1 MSEVIKVYST
11 KDYAL
16 DNGSDG
22 RIDPNEA
29 ISGHEGIISNS
40 EGAALPY
47 YIYNKYY
54 YRIEANEPV
63 SEFHIDWDEGEDN
76 SPEKANIE
84 IIKLDAPAFSTV
96 VEHIFT
102 EHKHFFP
109 LIRVKSV
116 DGFLSKWYTNDSS
129 LNDYKALEEKTLSEG
144 QNEFS
149 IVSEEKGD
157 SDRINSFL
165 PSNLPPI
172 GVLKADKKRIYG
184 GIDNDAI
191 LSTYAYPLL
200 YAYSTSTASTK
211 PNVVFTLQDD
221 DIKTRAAGKTG
232 GGAIK
237 KHTLAGTR
245 IWNAGSVWS
254 SDETTGD
261 TYLKAIPTG
270 NYNQNPSPE
279 EWRLTVFEE
288 IETDGGAAS
297 PANVYWH
304 DGSGTGTGTDRYIDW
319 FYNGSTDKY
328 GNSKLRMFFYA
339 SGGSKDLTGKLPD
352 TNLGPSG
359 YSTCQIQPT
368 LSSGE
373 IQSDSILNDIL
384 IFFVAQHDAPNM
396 EIPLTIQGGSV
407 TTDGDDHYMDIV
419 HDALGCTD
427 TWVIG
432 AGLQQ
437 TVSSNPMFT
446 FTIQNDGCPITTKTE
461 YAKKLLRV
469 ELTNAKNLADTDR
482 VYIKV
487 FDALT
492 TIMGDALVTDNTLA
506 VLSNGNP
513 IVDLSNESI
522 VYLDGTESR
531 TRASNRDISLYN
543 FDDDKLYKVGA
554 VQAADI
560 DSVSDLISGTF
571 SSTGSKELS
580 YSFSN
585 IGDTLDSDSRFY
597 STYRLPRLQVKD
609 DFTSYIDNVNGTYDT
624 LTYSAIEH
632 FAPSTYTA
640 AGVYMPS
647 NLESRGLLMYSNH
660 NTVNTAN
667 WHDVSTRNLNDTQ
680 EIMGSASTGA
690 EGTYVLNGSSNLTD
704 HPKSHLLMVQTDK
717 FDRVYFRMNNNNAA
731 GGAMPDVAIT
741 AYYANGTTW
750 TPLEIIDET
759 QGLKTSG
766 SIKFTTPYDWY
777 KGNYSHIDDGG
788 DWLGPVPAEDSGVD
802 VSNLWTVAN
811 FPDGAY
817 GLLISFTVKSTSTN
831 HRNLKCMN
839 AWPYNNPHSQLI
851 EIVDSHHVS
860 LNNIAIAQSISFGRD
875 SKTVAIEDK
884 FGKTDIRKMGA
895 SGGQVTFGGIDFG
908 KASNDERKIM
918 VGYQK
923 NATPVF
929 LDVSHRS
936 GDITRFFGVVTRLTE
951 DHPAGKMFQ
960 KWAVTMQISHILE
973 LGSDGLINSDKISIG
988 GALVDDGKYLL

>member
-22 RIDPNEA
+22 RIDPNDA

-40 EGAALPY
+40 EGATLPY

-84 IIKLDAPAFSTV
+84 IIKLDAPAFSAIT
-96 VEHIFT
+96 EHIFT

-109 LIRVKSV
+109 LIRVKSM

-129 LNDYKALEEKTLSEG
+129 LNDYKALEDMTLSEG

-149 IVSEEKGD
+149 VVSEEKED

-172 GVLKADKKRIYG
+172 GVLKADKKRIYA

-211 PNVVFTLQDD
+211 PSIKFTLQDSN
-221 DIKTRAAGKTG
+221 
-232 GGAIK
+232 GAVRE
-237 KHTLAGTR
+237 HTLAGTR
-245 IWNAGSVWS
+245 IFNFGTWTSEFITSN
-254 SDETTGD
+254 
-261 TYLKAIPTG
+261 TYLNAIPTG
-270 NYNQNPSPE
+270 NYQEGASNEQ
-279 EWRLTVFEE
+279 WRLTVYGE

-304 DGSGTGTGTDRYIDW
+304 DGSLTGTGTDRYIDW
-319 FYNGSTDKY
+319 FYNGSTDSH
-328 GNSKLRMFFYA
+328 GNSKLRMYFVPVNDWNSQG
-339 SGGSKDLTGKLPD
+339 SGITSADLVGETPKREA
-352 TNLGPSG
+352 GPSG
-359 YSTCQIQPT
+359 YSTCRVVPS
-368 LSSGE
+368 LSAGE
-373 IQSDSILNDIL
+373 IVSDSILNDIL
-384 IFFVAQHDAPNM
+384 TFLNDNHAPAGM
-396 EIPLTIQGGSV
+396 ELPYTIEGGSI
-407 TTDGDDHYMDIV
+407 TISGDDGYMDII

-427 TWVIG
+427 TWAIG
-432 AGLQQ
+432 TGLQQ
-437 TVSSNPMFT
+437 TVSSNPMFL
-446 FTIQNDGCPITTKTE
+446 FTIQNDGCPVLTLTE
-461 YAKKLLRV
+461 KAKKLLRV

-487 FDALT
+487 FDATSTIEGVAVT
-492 TIMGDALVTDNTLA
+492 TNNTLA

-513 IVDLSNESI
+513 IVDLSTDTI

-531 TRASNRDISLYN
+531 TRASNRDISSYN
-543 FDDDKLYKVGA
+543 FEDDKLYKAGA
-554 VQAADI
+554 VQAADT

-571 SSTGSKELS
+571 STTGSKNLS

-609 DFTSYIDNVNGTYDT
+609 DFTSYIVGEDSTYDT

-660 NTVNTAN
+660 DTANTAN

-680 EIMGSASTGA
+680 EIMGNTSATATGSTYRFNDS
-690 EGTYVLNGSSNLTD
+690 TNLTD
-704 HPKSHLLMVQTDK
+704 HPKSHLLMIQTDK
-717 FDRVYFRMNNNNAA
+717 FDRLYFRMNNNNAV

-750 TPLEIIDET
+750 TPLEIVDET

-766 SIKFTTPYDWY
+766 SIKFITPHDWY
-777 KGNYSHIDDGG
+777 KGNFSHIDAG
-788 DWLGPVPAEDSGVD
+788 DWIGPVPAEDAGVD

-817 GLLISFTVKSTSTN
+817 GLLISFTVKSASNN

-839 AWPYNNPHSQLI
+839 VWPYNNPHSQLI
-851 EIVDSHHVS
+851 EIMDSNHVS
-860 LNNIAIAQSISFGRD
+860 LSNIAIAQSISFGRT
-875 SKTVAIEDK
+875 SKTISVEDK
-884 FGKTDIRKMGA
+884 FGKADIRKIGA
-895 SGGQVTFGGIDFG
+895 SGGAVTFGGIDFG

-936 GDITRFFGVVTRLTE
+936 GDITRFFGVVTRLSE

>member
-16 DNGSDG
+16 DNGTTG

-40 EGAALPY
+40 EGATLPY

-84 IIKLDAPAFSTV
+84 IIKLDTPSFSTV
-96 VEHIFT
+96 TEHIFT

-109 LIRVKSV
+109 LIRVKSM

-129 LNDYKALEEKTLSEG
+129 LNEYKALETELTAG

-149 IVSEEKGD
+149 IVSEEEQ
-157 SDRINSFL
+157 SDLINSFL

-172 GVLKADKKRIYG
+172 GVLKADKKRIYN

-211 PNVVFTLQDD
+211 PNVVFTIQDD

-245 IWNAGSVWS
+245 IWNAS
-254 SDETTGD
+254 SAWVSDDQTGD
-261 TYLKAIPTG
+261 TCLSAVPTG
-270 NYNQNPSPE
+270 NYHTMPPPE

-328 GNSKLRMFFYA
+328 GNSKLRMFFCA
-339 SGGSKDLTGKLPD
+339 SGGSKSLGEKLPD
-352 TNLGPSG
+352 ANDGPSG
-359 YSTCQIQPT
+359 YSTCQIQPS
-368 LSSGE
+368 LSGGGE

-384 IFFVAQHDAPNM
+384 AFFIAEHDAPNM
-396 EIPLTIQGGSV
+396 EIPLTIQGGSI
-407 TTDGDDHYMDIV
+407 TEDGDDHYMDIV
-419 HDALGCTD
+419 HDAFGCTD
-427 TWVIG
+427 TWAIG

-446 FTIQNDGCPITTKTE
+446 FTIQNDGCPILTQTE
-461 YAKKLLRV
+461 FAKKLLRV
-469 ELTNAKNLADTDR
+469 ELSNAKNLADTDR

-487 FDALT
+487 FDAATNLESYAAT
-492 TIMGDALVTDNTLA
+492 TDNTLA

-554 VQAADI
+554 VQAADT

-580 YSFSN
+580 YSFGN

-609 DFTSYIDNVNGTYDT
+609 DFTSYVINEDSTYDT

-690 EGTYVLNGSSNLTD
+690 EGTYVLNDSSNLTD

-750 TPLEIIDET
+750 FPLEIIDET

-766 SIKFTTPYDWY
+766 SIKFTTPHDWH
-777 KGNYSHIDDGG
+777 KGNYTHIDDGS

-811 FPDGAY
+811 FPDGGY
-817 GLLISFTVKSTSTN
+817 GLLISFTVKSTGTN

-839 AWPYNNPHSQLI
+839 VWPYNNPHSQLI
-851 EIVDSHHVS
+851 EIMDSHHVS
-860 LNNIAIAQSISFGRD
+860 LNSIAIAQSISFGRN
-875 SKTVAIEDK
+875 SKVISIEDK
-884 FGKTDIRKMGA
+884 FGKSDVRKIGA
-895 SGGQVTFGGIDFG
+895 TGGTITFGGIDLG
-908 KASNDERKIM
+908 ETDDHRKTM

-923 NATPVF
+923 NATPLF
-929 LDVSHRS
+929 LDVSHKS
-936 GDITRFFGVVTRLTE
+936 GEITRFFGIVTQLSE
-951 DHPAGKMFQ
+951 DHPTGLMYP

-973 LGSDGLINSDKISIG
+973 LSSTGAINSDKISIG
-988 GALVDDGKYLL
+988 GALADDGKYLL